1 MKPNA
6 MVQFHFFHLL
16 SVQGIFLLGI
26 VDLMDEIS
34 LVDTSYD
41 ILRVIGAVVHCSK
54 YVQNVMR
61 TMEAVLKELWW
72 VTTIDFISWG
82 ESQIMDGQV
91 VTLFNEAWLS
101 FLGLKK

>member
-1 MKPNA
+1 MSSGASVRCSRSYSQSAVGLIEMKPNA

-61 TMEAVLKELWW
+61 TMEAVLKEL
-72 VTTIDFISWG
+72 
-82 ESQIMDGQV
+82 
-91 VTLFNEAWLS
+91 
-101 FLGLKK
+101 